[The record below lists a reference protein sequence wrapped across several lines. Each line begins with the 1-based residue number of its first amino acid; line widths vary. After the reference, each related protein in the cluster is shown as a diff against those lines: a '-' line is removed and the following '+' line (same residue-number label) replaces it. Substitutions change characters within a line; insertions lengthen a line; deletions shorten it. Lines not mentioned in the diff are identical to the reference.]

1 MSNLIQIKRSD
12 ATSIPAGLEQGELAY
27 TSNGEILYI
36 GSAIGTNTANVVAIG
51 GKRTPGTLTA
61 NQALVVNSS
70 SSIDSIK
77 VANLVPT
84 KILANGSH
92 GSLGQVLVSDGAN
105 VFWGTG
111 TAGSNTTIQFNDSG
125 TANGVVSF
133 TFNKATNTV
142 FVSNA
147 IAIGSNVTVDTDSI
161 DIGNST
167 VNTIANSTH
176 LGVNGTTVNST
187 VVSVAGEFRGTSA
200 NLTSFVDVGSN
211 VTINTTAIDIGN
223 STVNTVI
230 TSSTIA
236 VAGDTESSN
245 VTSGAVTI
253 AGGLGVVKKINA
265 REIAVG
271 NTTVFSTANGTSV
284 STVNVFA
291 TGTVNGTILS
301 VGSSV
306 IANSTGVFT
315 TGTVNGDIVQVGT
328 AFKANTTQ
336 VTVNT
341 AILTTTGNLN
351 VTGVVNA
358 TAGINTN
365 GPLSV
370 TNTAGLGN
378 TTITGFANVS
388 TTLNVTGA
396 ATVNGALTVNN
407 TAAVGN
413 TTITGFA
420 NVSST
425 LNVTGATTVN
435 GALTVN
441 NTAALGNTTITG
453 FANVT
458 GQLQANTLTVGDT
471 TISGNLTVTGTLTT
485 VNANNITVTDSLIQ
499 LASNNT
505 SSDVLD
511 IGLFGSYEAGDGGV
525 NEYVGFFRDAS
536 DAGVWKLF
544 ENLEPQPTTTVNT
557 SNVTFSFA
565 TLQSFIKTGGTGLV
579 GFIANATNI
588 AITANGTLNVAIVAN
603 TLTLSTPLAGN
614 SGGTGLNTYTLED
627 ILVAN
632 STNGFRKLA
641 LGTAGQVLQSNGT
654 ALIYS
659 TLNGGTF

>member
-1 MSNLIQIKRSD
+1 MANLIQIKRSETT
-12 ATSIPAGLEQGELAY
+12 AVPGSLEDGELAY
-27 TSNGEILYI
+27 TSNGEVLFI
-36 GSAIGTNTANVVAIG
+36 GSNGSVVAIG
-51 GKRTPGTLTA
+51 GQRNPGLLTA
-61 NQALVVNSS
+61 NQALVVNST

-84 KILANGSH
+84 KIYANGSH
-92 GSLGQVLVSDGAN
+92 GTSGQVLVSDGAN

-125 TANGVVSF
+125 TANGITAF
-133 TFNKATNTV
+133 TFDKATNTM
-142 FVSNA
+142 FVANA
-147 IAIGSNVTVDTDSI
+147 IAIGANVKIDVDSI

-176 LGVNGTTVNST
+176 IGVNGTTINST
-187 VVSVAGEFRGTSA
+187 VIGVTGEFRGTSA
-200 NLTSFVDVGSN
+200 NLTSFVDVGAN
-211 VTINTTAIDIGN
+211 VTVNTSAIDIGN
-223 STVNTVI
+223 SSVNTVI
-230 TSSTIA
+230 TSSSIA
-236 VAGDTESSN
+236 VAGDAISSN
-245 VTSGAVTI
+245 TTTGAVTI
-253 AGGLGVVKKINA
+253 AGGLGVAKRINA
-265 REIAVG
+265 QDIAVG
-271 NTTVFSTANGTSV
+271 NTSVYSSANGT
-284 STVNVFA
+284 TVATINVFA
-291 TGTVNGTILS
+291 TGTVNATILS
-301 VGSSV
+301 VGGWV
-306 IANSTGVFT
+306 IANNSGIFTSGV
-315 TGTVNGDIVQVGT
+315 VNGDIVQVGT

-351 VTGVVNA
+351 VTGVVNT
-358 TAGINTN
+358 TAGFNTN
-365 GPLSV
+365 GPMSV

-425 LNVTGATTVN
+425 LNVTGAATVN

-453 FANVT
+453 SANVT
-458 GQLQANTLTVGDT
+458 GHLQANSISVGDA

-485 VNANNITVTDSLIQ
+485 VNANNITITDSMIQ

-505 SSDVLD
+505 TSDVLD
-511 IGLFGSYEAGDGGV
+511 IGIFGSYEAGDAGAH
-525 NEYVGFFRDAS
+525 EHTGFFRDAS
-536 DAGVWKLF
+536 DSGVWKLF
-544 ENLEPQPTTTVNT
+544 ENLEPSPTTTVDTGNA
-557 SNVTFSFA
+557 TFSFA
-565 TLQSFIKTGGTGLV
+565 TMQAFIKTGGAGLT

-588 AITANGTLNVAIVAN
+588 AITANSTLAVGIVAN
-603 TLTLSTPLAGN
+603 TLSLSTALPGT
-614 SGGTGLNTYTLED
+614 SGGTGLSSYTAED

-632 STNGFRKLA
+632 SSNGFRKLA
-641 LGTAGQVLQSNGT
+641 LGTSGHVLQSNGS
-654 ALIYS
+654 ALVYS
-659 TLNGGTF
+659 TLDGGSF